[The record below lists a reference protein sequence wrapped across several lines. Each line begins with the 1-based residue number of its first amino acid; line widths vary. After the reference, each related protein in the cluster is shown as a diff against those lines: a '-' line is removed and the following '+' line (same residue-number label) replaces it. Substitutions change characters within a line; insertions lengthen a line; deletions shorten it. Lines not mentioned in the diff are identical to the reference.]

1 MCIITAEKVQ
11 IHLVTLFCDN
21 DFLDIEQDMLKVLI
35 QSPNKKKIQYEI
47 TIIMKRRHVNR

>member
-11 IHLVTLFCDN
+11 IHLVTLFSDN

-35 QSPNKKKIQYEI
+35 QSPNKKIKYEI
-47 TIIMKRRHVNR
+47 TIIIKRRHVNR